1 MTKER
6 LKNVGITTEVWKELK
21 LMTIE
26 RDCTMDEA
34 VAELLKIA
42 REQKEND
49 RADEPAGS
57 TRKKP
62 GQKPD

>member
-6 LKNVGITTEVWKELK
+6 LKNVGITTEVWKQLK

-26 RDCTMDEA
+26 RACTMDEA

-49 RADEPAGS
+49 RADKPAGS
-57 TRKKP
+57 TRQKS
-62 GQKPD
+62 GQKPE

>member
-6 LKNVGITTEVWKELK
+6 LKNVGITAEVWKELK

-42 REQKEND
+42 REQAKDE
-49 RADEPAGS
+49 RTTEVAGKARRKKGDEPA
-57 TRKKP
+57 
-62 GQKPD
+62 